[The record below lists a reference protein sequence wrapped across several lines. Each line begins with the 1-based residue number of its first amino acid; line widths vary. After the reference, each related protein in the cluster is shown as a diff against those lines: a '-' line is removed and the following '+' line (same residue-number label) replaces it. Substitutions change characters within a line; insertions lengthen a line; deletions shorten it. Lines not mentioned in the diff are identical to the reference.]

1 MLLIT
6 ARSAGLIWEM
16 WDYIRGIENRPSFD
30 VGVCYSAAPVL
41 ALRWTVALQDLGDL
55 VGIEEWGNRAGDV
68 VLPAE
73 PGWGKVC
80 VEGSV
85 CRDQKP
91 RILYNRD

>member
-1 MLLIT
+1 M
-6 ARSAGLIWEM
+6 ARCM
-16 WDYIRGIENRPSFD
+16 PNYIRGIENRPSFD

-68 VLPAE
+68 ILPGAT
-73 PGWGKVC
+73 GWGKVC

-91 RILYNRD
+91 RILYKRR

>member
-1 MLLIT
+1 MCVINKNP
-6 ARSAGLIWEM
+6 AY
-16 WDYIRGIENRPSFD
+16 YIRGIENRPSFH

-73 PGWGKVC
+73 AGWGK
-80 VEGSV
+80 SV
-85 CRDQKP
+85 CRGKCV
-91 RILYNRD
+91 